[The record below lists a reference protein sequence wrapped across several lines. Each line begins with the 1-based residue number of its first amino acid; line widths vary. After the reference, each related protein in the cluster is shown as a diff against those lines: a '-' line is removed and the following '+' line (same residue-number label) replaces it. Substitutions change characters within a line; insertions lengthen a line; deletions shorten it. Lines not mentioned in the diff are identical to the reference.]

1 MIDRVLR
8 VLPYALMV
16 VLLAF
21 GGAPWFWCV
30 PLGVAG
36 LGALLLAPRREVS
49 TFAELVLVLGVAF
62 VPVAWVRAS
71 DEDWGLALPLALIVM
86 AMAAVRL
93 YLARALMGPTVDAA
107 LLLAVAVIAGI
118 GLKSPAYPYLVGALA
133 VVLLVAR
140 SGVRRT
146 LLAIRRTS
154 RVALGVLLLLG
165 ASAAA
170 MGLYALPVL
179 NDLTNRR
186 MGRLFMGMRR
196 STGFSPYVRLD
207 GEGSIR
213 ETDDV
218 VLRLTGADADY
229 LRGAVFDSF
238 DGTYWT
244 TTRRPSLVAPAEA
257 EPKGPEAT
265 HVVSMDL
272 TAWVLTPLGSRVFVP
287 SASST
292 DPFGVH
298 RVEGSRL
305 TRSWSFTAGAEAPA
319 PPSAVDLVVPA
330 YLVPD
335 LRAIALEWTAGAT
348 TDEER
353 MHRIE
358 ARFAREFRYTLTR
371 RPSRSRSVLLEFLRE
386 NREGHC
392 EFFASATVVLA
403 RSLGI
408 PARLVAGYRVVEKN
422 DFGNYRVVRSKHAHA
437 WVEAYV
443 EHGGAMAF
451 RTFDPTPPNAV
462 LQAPD
467 SRSAGAFFDYLR
479 VSIAQAYRDAVERP
493 ERIVGV
499 LLVLVV
505 LGFAVRAILRRRRA
519 RANPEAAADLPPE
532 MFLRFERTLSARGLV
547 RGNAETLEAF
557 ANRVAEVD
565 PEAADVLRRY
575 AARRY
580 GPGETWQSMAAELTA
595 GA

>member
-1 MIDRVLR
+1 MIDRMLR
-8 VLPYALMV
+8 VLPFALVV

-30 PLGVAG
+30 PLGLAG
-36 LGALLLAPRREVS
+36 LGALVVPPRREVS
-49 TFAELVLVLGVAF
+49 TFAELVLVLGIAF

-86 AMAAVRL
+86 AMAAARL
-93 YLARALMGPTVDAA
+93 YLDRGLLGPTADAT
-107 LLLAVAVIAGI
+107 LLLTVAVIAGI

-133 VVLLVAR
+133 LVLLVSR

-146 LLAIRRTS
+146 ILALRRTS
-154 RVALGVLLLLG
+154 KTALVVLLLLG

-213 ETDDV
+213 ESDDV
-218 VLRLTGADADY
+218 VLRLTGAQADY

-244 TTRRPSLVAPAEA
+244 SSRRPSAVAPAES
-257 EPKGPEAT
+257 EPQGPDAT
-265 HVVSMDL
+265 HVLSMDL
-272 TAWVLTPLGSRVFVP
+272 TAWVLTPMGSRVFVP
-287 SASST
+287 ASSST
-292 DPFGVH
+292 DPYGVH
-298 RVEGSRL
+298 RVEGSKL
-305 TRSWSFTAGAEAPA
+305 TRTWSFVPGDAAPA
-319 PPSAVDLVVPA
+319 PPSAIDLVVPA

-335 LRAIALEWTAGAT
+335 LRAIALEWTAGAS

-353 MHRIE
+353 LQRIE

-371 RPSRSRSVLLEFLRE
+371 KPSRSRSVLLEFLRE

-392 EFFASATVVLA
+392 EFFASAMVVLA

-408 PARLVAGYRVVEKN
+408 PARLVAGYRVVESN
-422 DFGNYRVVRSKHAHA
+422 GFGDYRVVRSKHAHA

-443 EHGGAMAF
+443 EHGGAMGF
-451 RTFDPTPPNAV
+451 RTFDPTPPNSV
-462 LQAPD
+462 LAAPD
-467 SRSAGAFFDYLR
+467 ARSASAFFDYLR
-479 VSIAQAYRDAVERP
+479 VALSQAYRDAVERP

-499 LLVLVV
+499 LLVLIVV
-505 LGFAVRAILRRRRA
+505 GFAVRAILRRRRA
-519 RANPEAAADLPPE
+519 RLHPEGAVDLPPE
-532 MFLRFERTLSARGLV
+532 MFLRFERALAARGLS
-547 RGNAETLEAF
+547 RGAAETLEAF
-557 ANRVAEVD
+557 ADRVGKVD
-565 PEAADVLRRY
+565 ADAADVLRRY
-575 AARRY
+575 AERRY
-580 GPGETWQSMAAELTA
+580 GPGETWEAMAAEMA
-595 GA
+595 AEE

>member
-1 MIDRVLR
+1 MIDRLLR
-8 VLPYALMV
+8 VLPFALMV

-30 PLGVAG
+30 PLGVSG
-36 LGALLLAPRREVS
+36 LGALFIAPRREVS
-49 TFAELVLVLGVAF
+49 TFAELVLVLGIAF

-71 DEDWGLALPLALIVM
+71 DEDWGLALPLSLIVM

-93 YLARALMGPTVDAA
+93 YLDRGLLGPTADAA

-118 GLKSPAYPYLVGALA
+118 GMKSPAYPYLVGALA
-133 VVLLVAR
+133 LVLLVSR

-146 LLAIRRTS
+146 FLAVRRTS
-154 RVALGVLLLLG
+154 RAALLVLLLLG
-165 ASAAA
+165 AGAAA

-229 LRGAVFDSF
+229 LRGAVFDAF

-244 TTRRPSLVAPAEA
+244 STRRPTEVAPAES
-257 EPKGPEAT
+257 EPRGPEVT
-265 HVVSMDL
+265 HVLSMDL

-287 SASST
+287 AGSST

-305 TRSWSFTAGAEAPA
+305 TRTWSFTPGADAPA
-319 PPSAVDLVVPA
+319 APSAADLVVPA

-335 LRAIALEWTAGAT
+335 LRAIALEWTAGAA

-353 MHRIE
+353 IHRIE
-358 ARFAREFRYTLTR
+358 ARFARDFRYTLTR
-371 RPSRSRSVLLEFLRE
+371 KPSRSRSVLLEFLRE

-408 PARLVAGYRVVEKN
+408 PARLVAGYRVVERN
-422 DFGNYRVVRSKHAHA
+422 DFGDYRVVRSKHAHA

-443 EHGGAMAF
+443 DHGGAMGF
-451 RTFDPTPPNAV
+451 RTFDPTPPNPA
-462 LQAPD
+462 LAAPD

-479 VSIAQAYRDAVERP
+479 VAISQAYRDAVERP
-493 ERIVGV
+493 ERIVGA

-505 LGFAVRAILRRRRA
+505 LGFVVRAVLRRRRA
-519 RANPEAAADLPPE
+519 RANPADAADLPPE
-532 MFLRFERTLSARGLV
+532 TFVRFERALVARGLV
-547 RGNAETLEAF
+547 RGSAETIEAF
-557 ANRVAEVD
+557 AVRVAEVD
-565 PEAADVLRRY
+565 AEAANVLRRY

-580 GPGETWQSMAAELTA
+580 GPGETWQAMAAELTA

>member
-1 MIDRVLR
+1 MTDRLLR
-8 VLPYALMV
+8 VLPFAVVV

-30 PLGVAG
+30 PLGAAG
-36 LGALLLAPRREVS
+36 LGALFIAPRREVS
-49 TFAELVLVLGVAF
+49 TFAELVLVLGIAF

-93 YLARALMGPTVDAA
+93 YLARALLGPTVDAA
-107 LLLAVAVIAGI
+107 LLLTVAVIAGI
-118 GLKSPAYPYLVGALA
+118 GLRSPAYAYLVGAL
-133 VVLLVAR
+133 VLVLLVSR

-146 LLAIRRTS
+146 VLGFRRTS
-154 RVALGVLLLLG
+154 RAALSVLLLLG
-165 ASAAA
+165 AGAAA
-170 MGLYALPVL
+170 MGLYGLPVL

-218 VLRLTGADADY
+218 VLRLTGAEADY

-244 TTRRPSLVAPAEA
+244 STRRPTVVAPAEA
-257 EPKGPEAT
+257 EPRGAEMT
-265 HVVSMDL
+265 HVLSMDL
-272 TAWVLTPLGSRVFVP
+272 TAWVLAPLGSRVFVP
-287 SASST
+287 SSSST
-292 DPFGVH
+292 DPFRVH

-305 TRSWSFTAGAEAPA
+305 TRSWSFAPGAEAPA

-353 MHRIE
+353 MRRIE
-358 ARFAREFRYTLTR
+358 ARFARDFRYTLTR
-371 RPSRSRSVLLEFLRE
+371 KPSRSRSVLLEFLRE

-408 PARLVAGYRVVEKN
+408 PARLVAGYRVVERN
-422 DFGNYRVVRSKHAHA
+422 DFGSYRVVRSKHAHA

-443 EHGGAMAF
+443 EHDGAPAF
-451 RTFDPTPPNAV
+451 RTFDPTPPDAV
-462 LQAPD
+462 LATPD
-467 SRSAGAFFDYLR
+467 SRSASAFFDYLR

-505 LGFAVRAILRRRRA
+505 AGFVVRAVLRRRRA
-519 RANPEAAADLPPE
+519 RANPQVAADVPPE
-532 MFLRFERTLSARGLV
+532 MFLRFERKLAARGLA
-547 RGNAETLEAF
+547 RGTSETLEAF
-557 ANRVAEVD
+557 ATRVDAVD
-565 PEAADVLRRY
+565 AEAARVLRRY
-575 AARRY
+575 AERRY
-580 GPGETWQSMAAELTA
+580 GPGETWQAMTTELQLP
-595 GA
+595 